1 MYQDLIYATAKPGEQ
16 VIFNE
21 KKVSDTL
28 SLLQDHVGGY
38 VDCVHYNGID
48 IWCHDEGMLL
58 GYEPCLIIKNDPSP
72 RITERDIMI
81 AGPIIMTSN
90 NYRGETISLNLQAID
105 TLLQIRQITYG
116 DDKKCLIFFNY

>member
-1 MYQDLIYATAKPGEQ
+1 MYQNLIYATAKPGEQ

-38 VDCVHYNGID
+38 VDCVHFEGID

-58 GYEPCLIIKNDPSP
+58 GLEPSLIIKNDPSP
-72 RITERDIMI
+72 RLTQRDIML
-81 AGPIIMTSN
+81 AGPIIMTSHDDE
-90 NYRGETISLNLQAID
+90 GETVSLNLKAID

-116 DDKKCLIFFNY
+116 SGKKVLIFFNY